1 VNTNTDHGVEGL
13 GFDASS
19 NLYVTNFN
27 NTASCILEK
36 FAPSG
41 GDRGPFE
48 AAVCYGVAFDGEGNV
63 YSAASDGPIE
73 KFSPSGGGLGGFG
86 VGSRDLGIVPGPI
99 TKDPCKKGCLEYV
112 RIPEDLQEPGRLLFV
127 RQHGSVRRQ
136 AIRSL
141 PSERH
146 GRRLLLTLPRPH
158 ATVGGPEP
166 RPARG
171 ECA

>member
-1 VNTNTDHGVEGL
+1 MNTNTDHGVEGL

-36 FAPSG
+36 FAPSR

-73 KFSPSGGGLGGFG
+73 KFSPSGGGLGAFG
-86 VGSRDLGIVPGPI
+86 VGSRDLGIVPGLSP
-99 TKDPCKKGCLEYV
+99 
-112 RIPEDLQEPGRLLFV
+112 RIHARRVVWSTFAFPRTFRNQGDCFS
-127 RQHGSVRRQ
+127 SVN
-136 AIRSL
+136 
-141 PSERH
+141 
-146 GRRLLLTLPRPH
+146 T
-158 ATVGGPEP
+158 
-166 RPARG
+166 AR
-171 ECA
+171 